1 MDFANVNAIAVI
13 VAAVAGFAVGAV
25 WYALLFSKPWLAA
38 VGFSEADL
46 KQGRSPLPFVLSA
59 IGLLIMAWVLSTIV
73 APADGIGRGIVV
85 GLLLWLGFTA
95 TTTMVNYAYAARKP
109 MLMLIDGGHWL
120 AVSVVMGAIVGAF

>member
-1 MDFANVNAIAVI
+1 MDFADVNYIAVI

-38 VGFSEADL
+38 VGFTEEDV
-46 KQGRSPLPFVLSA
+46 KQGRSPLPFVFSA

-73 APADGIGRGIVV
+73 APADGIGRGIIV

-95 TTTMVNYAYAARKP
+95 TTTVVNYAYAARKP

-120 AVSVVMGAIVGAF
+120 AVAVVMGAIIGAF